1 MQNEKECRMKPF
13 KYSRL
18 LKASLLVSA
27 FLIVPRIL
35 EAQVNTLTDGSDD
48 NERALLTPPGLYV
61 TPTAPLTGAKQ
72 QPLNPG
78 LASYPDYVAGEA
90 VKAVV
95 SPDGKILAILT
106 AGFNS
111 LYKAYVVGS
120 PATVDTAASTQFI
133 FLYDVSGRNKTKPL
147 LKQVIQQ
154 LNSHVGL
161 V

>member
-1 MQNEKECRMKPF
+1 MKLL
-13 KYSRL
+13 KYNRL
-18 LKASLLVSA
+18 LKANLLVSA

-35 EAQVNTLTDGSDD
+35 EAQINALIDGNDGV
-48 NERALLTPPGLYV
+48 RPTPPGLYV
-61 TPTAPLTGAKQ
+61 TPTAPLTDAMQ

-95 SPDGKILAILT
+95 SPDGKILAVLT

-111 LYKAYVVGS
+111 LFKAYVVGS

-133 FLYDVSGRNKTKPL
+133 FLYDVSGRNKT
-147 LKQVIQQ
+147 
-154 LNSHVGL
+154 H
-161 V
+161 